1 MGFELL
7 FDPGGVAV
15 GAGGVDHHHHFAVG
29 AVVNDQV
36 VADAAGFIQQH
47 RVLGFAGANALQIA
61 GHQPLEFVFDAWA
74 RERQH
79 AHVGDVEHTAAL
91 PHGPVLGHQ
100 ALELHRHLPAGK
112 RHHAAAGFTAE
123 LKQGGVQHRGGPQI
137 CFSLP

>member
-1 MGFELL
+1 M
-7 FDPGGVAV
+7 
-15 GAGGVDHHHHFAVG
+15 
-29 AVVNDQV
+29 
-36 VADAAGFIQQH
+36 
-47 RVLGFAGANALQIA
+47 GFAGSNALQIA
-61 GHQPLEFVFDAWA
+61 GHQPLEFVFDAGA

-79 AHVGDVEHTAAL
+79 AHVRDVEHTAAL